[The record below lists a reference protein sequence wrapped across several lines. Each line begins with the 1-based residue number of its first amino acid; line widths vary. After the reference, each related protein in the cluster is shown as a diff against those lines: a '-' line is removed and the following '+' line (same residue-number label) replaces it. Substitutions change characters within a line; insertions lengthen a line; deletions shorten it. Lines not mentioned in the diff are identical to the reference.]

1 MRRNIHLYTIIQLD
15 KYVLY
20 STINDIELEIDKS
33 IMYYTKKVLIIFHFV
48 WLITTY
54 NYITGYN

>member
-1 MRRNIHLYTIIQLD
+1 MSRNIHLYTIIHLD

-33 IMYYTKKVLIIFHFV
+33 IMYYTKKEFK
-48 WLITTY
+48 
-54 NYITGYN
+54 